1 MDALPPERL
10 PATRSPR
17 GPATLA
23 EIHRPGA
30 RIAIWPRRLPP
41 GLAPGLAILA
51 ARAPWSAVV
60 EGTPE
65 ACLAGLTRRLPST
78 ARPALRADLLLLAKA
93 FLAVS
98 GEATLRLRLEA
109 FRGPGCHRW
118 HADAVGLRLLMT
130 YVGPGTEWLDLPG
143 GAARARALDPDAL
156 PVPVQRLRR
165 GQVAILKGEAHPGN
179 AGNACI
185 HRSPP
190 NAEDSPPRLLLCL
203 DEPGRIPLP

>member
-1 MDALPPERL
+1 MDVLPPEFRPTIPL
-10 PATRSPR
+10 PR
-17 GPATLA
+17 GARALA
-23 EIHRPGA
+23 EIHRPGT
-30 RIAIWPRRLPP
+30 RIAIWPRRLPA

-51 ARAPWSAVV
+51 ARTPWGAVV
-60 EGTPE
+60 EGTPA
-65 ACLAGLTRRLPST
+65 ACLAGLTRRLPPT
-78 ARPALRADLLLLAKA
+78 ARPALLADLRLLAEA
-93 FLAVS
+93 FLAVT
-98 GEATLRLRLEA
+98 GTPTLRLRLEA

-118 HADAVGLRLLMT
+118 HADAVGLRLLAT

-143 GAARARALDPDAL
+143 GAARARTLDPDTL
-156 PVPVQRLRR
+156 PAPAQRLRR

-190 NAEDSPPRLLLCL
+190 NTEDSPPRLLLCL